1 MLKKVNLKK
10 SFSIIAIAVMAL
22 VLMFA
27 PASVQAASNPL
38 AKMPTK
44 ASGVVHKGV
53 FWKGADYITP
63 YYNSKV
69 KISVK
74 SSNTKVAKVTGE
86 SYSEINWE
94 TGKKGYAACYTVTPV
109 SGGTAK
115 IYVKVT
121 VKGKTYSRTCT
132 YRSYKWESPVT
143 NLKIGAT
150 SYQAKLNKSNW
161 VHTKRSTISGKVYY
175 RVKPGFTV
183 KVYAYYYTN
192 PKNQFS
198 AKSKLIKNGQS
209 LPKNTYEIGVIG
221 TAKRTG
227 LRYSGKISK

>member
-38 AKMPTK
+38 SDMPTK
-44 ASGVVHKGV
+44 ISKVINDRNLNGTM
-53 FWKGADYITP
+53 FSTP
-63 YYNSKV
+63 IYSSKV
-69 KISVK
+69 KLSVK

>member
-10 SFSIIAIAVMAL
+10 SISIIAIAVMAL

-44 ASGVVHKGV
+44 ARGVVHKGV

-132 YRSYKWESPVT
+132 
-143 NLKIGAT
+143 
-150 SYQAKLNKSNW
+150 
-161 VHTKRSTISGKVYY
+161 
-175 RVKPGFTV
+175 
-183 KVYAYYYTN
+183 
-192 PKNQFS
+192 
-198 AKSKLIKNGQS
+198 
-209 LPKNTYEIGVIG
+209 
-221 TAKRTG
+221 
-227 LRYSGKISK
+227 